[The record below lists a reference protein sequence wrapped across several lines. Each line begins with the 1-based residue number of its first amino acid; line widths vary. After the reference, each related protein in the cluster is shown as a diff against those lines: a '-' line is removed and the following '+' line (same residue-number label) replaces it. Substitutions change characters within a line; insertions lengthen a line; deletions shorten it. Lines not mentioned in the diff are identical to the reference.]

1 MPARRLSARWVLP
14 MDGPAIE
21 GGAALIDAG
30 GRLAAVG
37 PEAAVPR
44 PEWAE
49 AEDFPDALLLP
60 GLVNTHTHLEL
71 SGFAAAAP
79 EPDFAAWIRG
89 VRARKAERGPEEYL
103 AAARAG
109 LAACHTAGV
118 TTIADTGD
126 SGAVVRAL
134 AEAGGSGVVYHE
146 VFGPAPAQAGASMAD
161 LRRRMAELCRFAGGR
176 VRLGVSPHAPYTVSG
191 RLYSAVG
198 QWARA
203 EGLPLAV
210 HLAESVAES
219 ALLADGTGEFAAAW
233 GRRAIPLPDPLG
245 HTPVQWLER
254 HGVLGPDTLCIHV
267 VRAGPSDI
275 AQLAERGCAVAH
287 CPRSNAA
294 HGHGDAPLAALLEAG
309 LRVGAG
315 TDSVLS
321 AGSLDLLAEA
331 RVARRLAGLDAP
343 AALHLC
349 TLAAAGALGLERE
362 VGSLTPGKWAD
373 CVVVRPDPSRGAD
386 PAEQALASG
395 PGDVVLTILGGRVV
409 YRAGEAA

>member
-1 MPARRLSARWVLP
+1 
-14 MDGPAIE
+14 MDGPALE
-21 GGAALIDAG
+21 RGAVLIDAG
-30 GRLAAVG
+30 GRLAAIG

-44 PEWAE
+44 PDGAE
-49 AEDFPDALLLP
+49 AEDFPDALILP

-109 LAACHTAGV
+109 LAACHAAGV
-118 TTIADTGD
+118 TTIADTGA
-126 SGAVVRAL
+126 SGAVIRAL
-134 AEAGGSGVVYHE
+134 AEAGGSGMVYQE
-146 VFGPAPAQAGASMAD
+146 VFGPHPAQVAESVAD
-161 LRRRMAELCRFAGGR
+161 LRRRIAELCRYAGER

-191 RLYSAVG
+191 PLYAAVG
-198 QWARA
+198 EWARA

-210 HLAESVAES
+210 HLAESAAES
-219 ALLADGTGEFAAAW
+219 ALLADWTGEFAAAW
-233 GRRAIPLPDPLG
+233 GRRAIPPPAPLG
-245 HTPVQWLER
+245 DTPVQWLDR

-267 VRAGPSDI
+267 VRAGPTDI
-275 AQLAERGCAVAH
+275 ALLAERGCAVAH

-294 HGHGDAPLAALLEAG
+294 HGHGAAPLAALLAAG

-321 AGSLDLLAEA
+321 AGTLDLLAEA
-331 RVARRLAGLDAP
+331 RLARRLGGLDAP
-343 AALHLC
+343 AAVALC

-362 VGSLTPGKWAD
+362 VGSLSPGKWAD
-373 CVVVRPDPSRGAD
+373 CVVVRAGPSPGAD

-395 PGDVVLTILGGRVV
+395 PGDVVLTILGGRDV